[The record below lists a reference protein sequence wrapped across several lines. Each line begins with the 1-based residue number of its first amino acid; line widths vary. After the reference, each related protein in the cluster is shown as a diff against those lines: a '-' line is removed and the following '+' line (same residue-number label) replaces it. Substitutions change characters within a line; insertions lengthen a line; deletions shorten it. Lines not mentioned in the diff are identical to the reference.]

1 MSFTPR
7 RRANRDANAPVS
19 ASRTGA
25 ALESMKQSWRDAMS
39 RASSPAGG
47 RAVLAMMRDALVEA
61 KVGVSQVRA
70 ALDKTRAQL
79 EHERADV
86 ETALRRGRMA
96 ADIHDDET
104 ARVAERYAAKHTER
118 VGMLERK
125 LEAQT
130 SELALAEQEL
140 AEMTD
145 QFHAMA
151 GGGSSSAGAGSAP
164 AAAAS
169 GPDSPD
175 AALESDLAG
184 LERAADRSA
193 READAE
199 RRLEELKRRMG
210 R

>member
-1 MSFTPR
+1 M
-7 RRANRDANAPVS
+7 
-19 ASRTGA
+19 GA
-25 ALESMKQSWRDAMS
+25 VFESMREAWRDAMS
-39 RASSPAGG
+39 RASSPAEG
-47 RAVLAMMRDALVEA
+47 RAVLAMMRDALVDA

-70 ALDKTRAQL
+70 AIDKTRVQL
-79 EHERADV
+79 EHERSEL
-86 ETALRRGRMA
+86 ETAMRRGRMA

-104 ARVAERYAAKHTER
+104 SRIAERYAAKHRER

-125 LEAQT
+125 VEAQT
-130 SELALAEQEL
+130 SELSLAEQEL
-140 AEMTD
+140 SEMTD

-151 GGGSSSAGAGSAP
+151 SGGGATGTGARPGGASPAGAGL
-164 AAAAS
+164 
-169 GPDSPD
+169 DSPNAGLD
-175 AALESDLAG
+175 ADLAG